1 MAENIKEKFNTIE
14 GIQYLRG
21 VAALMVVFFH
31 ARSYFGVVPEW
42 TRIGSRGVDIFFVIS
57 GFIIVY
63 ATRNI
68 GNDVSAIRSC
78 ATFLGKRFIR
88 VVPLYWIALSFTAF
102 PYFVYWFHSA
112 ASITGM
118 FDKINY
124 ELMTIF
130 KDYAFIPHFSI
141 DEDEKGEIFP
151 ILIQGW
157 TLNYE
162 VAFYFLFGLTILTRQ
177 YRIIT
182 AALLI
187 SGMVLLG
194 RLHHFQEISGLFYTS
209 PILLEFV
216 YGMLLYE
223 IYVKTH
229 HLTFN
234 KMTLISLAVVGMLLL
249 YIGSGTNNR
258 VVLGASAALIVWTF
272 IQVFRDVR
280 CGPLK
285 LLGDASY
292 SIYLFHL
299 LSFKLARVVVE
310 FLSLKPNGY
319 VNILSIIGIHVLVSV
334 ASGIAVYYI
343 IEKPLL
349 RLFRNGFDRLSKAS
363 SSWFTYL
370 TGVTGYKANG

>member
-1 MAENIKEKFNTIE
+1 MAEDIKEKIGTIE

-21 VAALMVVFFH
+21 VASLMVVFFH

-68 GNDVSAIRSC
+68 SNDVSAIRSS

-88 VVPLYWIALSFTAF
+88 VVPLYWIALTITAF
-102 PYFVYWFHSA
+102 PYFMWWFHSVD
-112 ASITGM
+112 SITGL

-124 ELMTIF
+124 DLVTIF
-130 KDYAFIPHFSI
+130 KDYAFMPHLSI

-162 VAFYFLFGLTILTRQ
+162 IAFYFLFGLTILARQ

-187 SGMVLLG
+187 SGLVLLG
-194 RLHHFQEISGLFYTS
+194 KLHHFHEISALFYTS

-216 YGMLLYE
+216 YGILLYE
-223 IYVKTH
+223 IYVKTY

-234 KMTLISLAVVGMLLL
+234 KMTLVSLGVVGILLL
-249 YIGSGTNNR
+249 SIGSGTNNK
-258 VVLGASAALIVWTF
+258 VVLGAASALIVWSF
-272 IQVFRDVR
+272 IQVFRDVHFR
-280 CGPLK
+280 PLK
-285 LLGDASY
+285 ILGDASY

-299 LSFKLARVVVE
+299 LSFKLARVVVGS
-310 FLSLKPNGY
+310 LSIEPHGY
-319 VNILSIIGIHVLVSV
+319 FNILTIIGIHVLVSV
-334 ASGIAVYYI
+334 TSGIAVYYI
-343 IEKPLL
+343 VEKPMLRLL
-349 RLFRNGFDRLSKAS
+349 RKGLDRVTKVS
-363 SSWFTYL
+363 STWFTQL
-370 TGVTGYKANG
+370 SSAAGCKTN